1 MKIAF
6 IPPKKRSEY
15 LTNTVLDGLLWLKRA
30 GEGPT
35 SGIELALPPEEY
47 LCPYDISP
55 YILNQT
61 EFDTFAQSADLIILT
76 FGKNT
81 TNYELA
87 EKIGCWDKTVFI
99 DGGELGKD
107 RRYDAGIRAQ
117 VEAMT
122 YDGFGRIY
130 TDMLNK
136 CALYFRRE
144 KPYIKGIIPLPFGIE
159 SRYLAQYDPTKKRDI
174 DFCCIFGQDEYPILR
189 RQATKA
195 LEKFCKKNGFTCQ
208 TKKTKGFTFEDDQK
222 VAGRDPYYEILS
234 RSKVGISIGGGG
246 FDTARFWEI
255 LGNDCML
262 LTETIDIYEKD
273 SATLNYKRIIQFKEL
288 VDFEKKLVEVAD
300 FIKNSYNQ
308 TDRSVEYTEI
318 IKMHSSKARAL
329 TVLTE
334 AAKKGIISFN

>member
-15 LTNTVLDGLLWLKRA
+15 LTNTVLDGLLWLKRD
-30 GEGPT
+30 GDGPA

-47 LCPYDISP
+47 LCPYDLSP
-55 YILNQT
+55 YILNEA
-61 EFDTFAQSADLIILT
+61 EFDAFARSAHLIILP

-87 EKIGCWDKTVFI
+87 EKIGRWDKTVFV

-107 RRYDAGIRAQ
+107 RRYDTTIRAQ
-117 VEAMT
+117 VEEMT
-122 YDGFGRIY
+122 YDGFGKIY
-130 TDMLNK
+130 ADMLSK

-159 SRYLAQYDPTKKRDI
+159 SRYLVQFDPTKKRNI

-189 RQATKA
+189 RHATKV
-195 LEKFCKKNGFTCQ
+195 LEKFCKKNGFICQ

-222 VAGRDPYYEILS
+222 VAGRDPFYEILS

-273 SATLNYKRIIQFKEL
+273 STALNYKGIIQFKDL
-288 VDFEKKLVEVAD
+288 VDFEEKLVQVAG
-300 FIKNSYNQ
+300 FLKNGYNQ
-308 TDRSVEYTEI
+308 TDRSGEYAEI
-318 IKMHSSKARAL
+318 IKMHSSKARAM

-334 AAKKGIISFN
+334 AEKKGIISLN